1 MHSEIYSLFKVEEGG
16 KTHVYMGVMSSDIQ
30 YYKHAY
36 ISHPKELLMFY
47 DDGAMLPSYKD
58 EHGIWLSAFAPIK
71 NSQGQTVAVV
81 QVDEHFDTF
90 LHLGGYV
97 FNKIR

>member
-1 MHSEIYSLFKVEEGG
+1 MTKDIYQVLKKVKQENDLHSEIYSLFKVEEGG

-47 DDGAMLPSYKD
+47 DVG
-58 EHGIWLSAFAPIK
+58 
-71 NSQGQTVAVV
+71 
-81 QVDEHFDTF
+81 
-90 LHLGGYV
+90 
-97 FNKIR
+97 R